1 MLKDDL
7 EITDPEEDKMKYIT
21 IEDKTNFDESTY
33 FNEDVKV
40 FTDQENPFQKHRNS
54 KVLQIYTP
62 NRNERVLDLGCGFE
76 TFCFAVAH
84 LCREV
89 IGLDSSRENT
99 DLSNKLL
106 AKSQY
111 NNIKFVCSDAQ
122 DTQLESESFD
132 VIICTHLFEYQY
144 LKIFEKVLDECRRIL
159 KKEGKLII
167 WTPYRFHILEFL
179 KNNNII
185 FKGDT
190 SHVDYKSMSYLLK
203 ALIKRYF
210 LIKKSYYTESH
221 IPILCSLE
229 KLLLQ
234 SLPIMRRHIAILAER
249 IN

>member
-111 NNIKFVCSDAQ
+111 SNIKFVFSDAQ
-122 DTQLESESFD
+122 DTQC
-132 VIICTHLFEYQY
+132 VNITAKIIVPQHFY
-144 LKIFEKVLDECRRIL
+144 LGATIENKNL
-159 KKEGKLII
+159 KPNLSLYYSITLWAVTFTK
-167 WTPYRFHILEFL
+167 FM
-179 KNNNII
+179 
-185 FKGDT
+185 FK
-190 SHVDYKSMSYLLK
+190 
-203 ALIKRYF
+203 
-210 LIKKSYYTESH
+210 
-221 IPILCSLE
+221 
-229 KLLLQ
+229 
-234 SLPIMRRHIAILAER
+234 
-249 IN
+249 